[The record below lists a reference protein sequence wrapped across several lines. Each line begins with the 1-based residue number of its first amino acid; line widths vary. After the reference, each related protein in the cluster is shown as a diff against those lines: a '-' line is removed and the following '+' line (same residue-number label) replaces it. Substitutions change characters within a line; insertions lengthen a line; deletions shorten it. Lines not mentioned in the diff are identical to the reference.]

1 MLLLYLDEDSMD
13 RDLVT
18 ALRSRGV
25 DVITASDAG
34 MLGYSDTDHLDYATS
49 LGRVLYSFNKGDFY
63 RLHIKYLTEGKT
75 HAGIILAYQQRYSI
89 GEQMRQLLELIG
101 TKSAEEMQNN
111 LEFLKK

>member
-1 MLLLYLDEDSMD
+1 MD

-34 MLGYSDTDHLDYATS
+34 MLGYSDIAHLDYATS

-63 RLHIKYLTEGKT
+63 RLHIKYLTQGKT
-75 HAGIILAYQQRYSI
+75 HAGIILASQQRYSI
-89 GEQMRQLLELIG
+89 GEQMRQLLELIA
-101 TKSAEEMQNN
+101 TKSVEQMQNN
-111 LEFLKK
+111 LEFLKR